1 MGERNKKDYA
11 DKIEKNNFNATSEIK
26 PSKNKAGSS
35 VSSMQ
40 KSMSPKTKIYTTDL
54 FAPLSFTKKLGA
66 KTILSLDI
74 DIDKI
79 RYIVVKKIGDN
90 IQVKDWGIQT
100 FPAEITQ
107 VFRAMQIALESI
119 KSRIFKS
126 GMEVRVTFFSTDLLF
141 KNDVFPFIK
150 NKKELEQAIILRYKE
165 ELKHFKENGFYLEY
179 YVVDRF
185 EEQGI
190 KKQRLQ
196 IVFSPKETVNRFVYI
211 FSHLKLPVHYLIP
224 RPMSLVLAYNKM
236 VDDPK
241 SDLLI
246 NISYDFTQICYL
258 KYGQLIYLRNLGI
271 GSRNLEVTIKQDEP
285 LSINAKEKMDEGKL
299 SEPERGESLLRRRL
313 MEKLKDLKV
322 KQNPVL
328 HTFFAEI
335 LRSIAFIQGE
345 DKRNF
350 VERILLTGYGIQKES
365 LIPYLKSRLTMPV
378 FVLFPGFL
386 ENAHE
391 DAIKYGEY
399 TAAFGAVLADK
410 NSINLIPKDYEEK
423 LILARINRYVN
434 LFCIVGA
441 VTFGYLTF
449 LQYQAITA
457 KEANLSVLEAQYH
470 ELNPYEQAYINL
482 LNLIGDVKKENLEL
496 QTKIN
501 KDKPPILE
509 MMRLFSNLTP
519 KAIRL
524 TSFVLQPLQT
534 GGKIE
539 NENAPKDLPKYAMS
553 ITGEIKGD
561 LVTGDV
567 ALINFINSLNNLN
580 IFKSINL
587 EQKNKDLQSKKI
599 EFSLTLTF

>member
-1 MGERNKKDYA
+1 MDERNKKGKA
-11 DKIEKNNFNATSEIK
+11 VSAERSSFQTLSGKKSSEKEA
-26 PSKNKAGSS
+26 A
-35 VSSMQ
+35 VSASNMQ
-40 KSMSPKTKIYTTDL
+40 KTMPPKTKIYTTDV
-54 FAPLSFTKKLGA
+54 FAPLSFAKKLGA

-79 RYIVVKKIGDN
+79 RYLVVKKIGDN

-100 FPAEITQ
+100 FPTEITQ
-107 VFRAMQIALESI
+107 ATRAMQIALENI
-119 KSRIFKS
+119 KSRIYKA

-141 KNDVFPFIK
+141 KNDVFPRIK
-150 NKKELEQAIILRYKE
+150 NRKELEQAIIFRYKE
-165 ELKHFKENGFYLEY
+165 ELKHFKDNEFYLEY
-179 YVVDRF
+179 YVVDQF

-196 IVFSPKETVNRFVYI
+196 MVFSPKETVDRFVYI
-211 FSHLKLPVHYLIP
+211 FSHLKFPVSYLVP

-241 SDLLI
+241 SDLLL

-271 GSRNLEVTIKQDEP
+271 GSRNLEVTIKQDETRKR
-285 LSINAKEKMDEGKL
+285 NTEEKVDEGKI
-299 SEPERGESLLRRRL
+299 SEPESGESLLKRRL

-365 LIPYLKSRLTMPV
+365 LIPYLKSRLSMPV
-378 FVLFPGFL
+378 FVLYPGFI
-386 ENAHE
+386 ENAQE
-391 DAIKYGEY
+391 DAVKYGEY

-457 KEANLSVLEAQYH
+457 KEAELSVLEAQYH
-470 ELNPYEQAYINL
+470 ELNPYEQSYLSL
-482 LNLIGDVKKENLEL
+482 LKLIGDVKKENLEL
-496 QTKIN
+496 QNKIN

-519 KAIRL
+519 KPIRL
-524 TSFVLQPLQT
+524 TSFVLQPLQA
-534 GGKIE
+534 GGNIE
-539 NENAPKDLPKYAMS
+539 NENAPEDLPKYVISLA
-553 ITGEIKGD
+553 GEIKGD

-567 ALINFINSLNNLN
+567 ELINFINSLNNLN

-587 EQKNKDLQSKKI
+587 EQKNKDIQNKKI